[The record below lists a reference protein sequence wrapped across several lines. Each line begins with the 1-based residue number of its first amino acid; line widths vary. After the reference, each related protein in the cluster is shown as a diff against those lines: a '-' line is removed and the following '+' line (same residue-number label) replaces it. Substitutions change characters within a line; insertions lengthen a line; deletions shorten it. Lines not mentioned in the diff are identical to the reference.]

1 VIPFFTTDATEEAL
15 ARAREISKKKIE
27 ALPRNK
33 SESQTRRRRGSGVR
47 KQAIESKAIEIVKL
61 RYPDA
66 RLVTYLET
74 RDFMD
79 GKFVSLSYKFPGE
92 QEEELIY
99 IYFDELDSE
108 FAPRV
113 CEMEDEFISLA
124 NDLGVRRSSSIG
136 QRTLDYIF
144 REGGAAVVIAL
155 ILMTILLYSVVRGI
169 DLGTQFWNLL
179 LLVVGFYFGSN
190 APKREKL

>member
-1 VIPFFTTDATEEAL
+1 M
-15 ARAREISKKKIE
+15 
-27 ALPRNK
+27 
-33 SESQTRRRRGSGVR
+33 
-47 KQAIESKAIEIVKL
+47 AIDIVKR

-66 RLVTYLET
+66 RSVTYLET

-79 GKFVSLSYKFPGE
+79 GKFVSLSYIFGANE
-92 QEEELIY
+92 YEFIY

-124 NDLGVRRSSSIG
+124 NDLGARRSSSIG

-144 REGGAAVVIAL
+144 REGGASVVIAL
-155 ILMTILLYSVVRGI
+155 ILMIVLAYSVMRGT
-169 DLGTQFWNLL
+169 DPGTQF
-179 LLVVGFYFGSN
+179 
-190 APKREKL
+190 